1 MKKHMRK
8 ALSFVLVL
16 GLLFSAVAVSAFFMP
31 SPSVPVLAETE
42 SKRSLLPADF
52 DETMIRKQF
61 LEAKATELSKLLDG
75 LADTDYM
82 RESVRVMVELKAPA
96 AKDSGKS
103 ESSVIA
109 SQKSVRDAVRKITG
123 SEAIN
128 SYGYLVNGF
137 SCVAKRSDFQKIR
150 EIPGVKNVIE
160 APVFETTMLNAAEMT
175 EASAVWEAPFGFKGE
190 GMLISIIDTG
200 IDWNHKDMRLS
211 DNSSAKLSAA
221 DVEELIGEEGLEL
234 EGKYFSAK
242 IPYGY
247 NYADKNQNILDQ
259 AWTGR
264 PEDSANVSMHG
275 MHVAGI
281 AAGNALDPLK
291 GVRGIAPEAQL
302 LAMKVFSNDQSGGA
316 YGDDILMAIEDSVKL
331 GADVINMSLG
341 SPSGFSN
348 VDNAVARAIQAASK
362 AGTLVVISAGNDGLA
377 YDSYG
382 YTWNDLGEYFNA
394 ADSGSVGSHS
404 TVEAALSVASI
415 DNTKLV
421 ETYMSYRVNDGEA
434 IEFPVVLQKEPSG
447 GRTFEDD
454 DWIELVDCGLG
465 SLTDVDGKDL
475 TDKYALVK
483 RGTLSFREK
492 AENVKGKG
500 AIGIVVF
507 DDSGSPSIRMSTIE
521 LSGISSVF
529 TSWDVGNAILNEM
542 AEGRTV
548 KVKTEM
554 VLGLEHAHDAPIPS
568 EFTSWGPTPELN
580 FKPEV
585 AAVGGDVFSTLNDNG
600 YGSMSGTSMSAPHV
614 AGASALIM
622 QAMKKNDALSGIAGL
637 ARTQYLKTILSNTAS
652 SLEDYY
658 FGGVIVSPRQVGA
671 GLINVKDAIKSP
683 VTVTHNGSGNIELL
697 DFTGSKKF
705 TLDFKNYGADDVT
718 FTLKTPVVYKG
729 VHEEYVRDIVA
740 SGASVTT
747 ENTTITVP
755 ANGTVSVE
763 FEINPGDVEDN
774 YVEGY
779 LEFEAADVP
788 DLSIP
793 FLGYVG
799 DWGDLPIFDY
809 VEGYGPDD
817 NKGGGLYNL
826 FAPDNIYRIFSATQL
841 NMYSNPYIGPS
852 YPPSPAGN
860 WLAWLLAGDKFD
872 PMTVGFNTNPE
883 DLEVNGYIKELAPRV
898 GVFRGVQNVE
908 CFITDDEEGLNVLRQ
923 VGWYDS
929 VRKPVL
935 WRLMWTGRPVP
946 MLYDTHWDGKLYD
959 KSNGEFVDADE
970 GQYYYHVRA
979 RMNENSDWQS
989 IKMPVKIDNTPP
1001 TGFELPGNEM
1011 AYNPTDDSVMINCGP
1026 VTDDNEDVEGTGIDM
1041 YFSGAVLQT
1050 SGNFVSPPQG
1060 FKYDEDG
1067 NLWIQIKK
1075 PSNYT
1080 DLLNPFVLIQ
1090 FTDYAGNWTGYKYI
1104 QLRSTKPDLR
1114 AAKLVVGDGGNF
1126 MLIPAEDG
1134 FVTYNKDEIDKFVGL
1149 DENLGYVG
1157 VLTAGGVARVT
1168 VNDQNT
1174 VIGGHH
1180 IFKLAVVGSDVP
1192 LDLELKGF
1200 DADNDVVATATGKL
1214 LVDVTPPNLALLDAE
1229 IKTNADDL
1237 SYIDYTKTV
1246 KVRVTD
1252 NYGEGINGVLGFN
1265 GEEQFYDEVDE
1276 FGNLKIN
1283 VAANGNPVILIP
1295 VDFVGNMGDAVM
1307 FYVIPE
1313 GVDPDDI
1320 LDYKSP
1326 DAPIQGD
1333 FWVTAPNA
1341 YEDLTYY
1348 GSAFIY
1354 MAEDQGEDPYELE
1367 LKGESEYLQ
1376 SLSFDGNNVLE
1387 ADGTWTTTLT
1397 LTRGLNFVNVKA
1409 VNVDG
1414 LVVFDGKYRF
1424 YCDSGVPNLVLHQTD
1439 PPWIEGEFVF
1449 PEGNDP
1455 EKLSGNRTPLVIWS
1469 NQEQGMLDVNI
1480 TGTASDNTFGYKLA
1494 INGDVILDYVEGATA
1509 GAEYNERPFAY
1520 TVKDAVDKDFIRI
1533 EIMDVADFDG
1543 VVSLLQKI
1551 QVRFDTTK
1559 PMLTPY
1565 YEKRAVG
1572 GPAEELT
1579 NNLILKVEDKIVLS
1593 AVANDEDGGSG
1604 LDGDVEIWVTGDPD
1618 PYDGQ
1623 PLEAGIYGITFRVK
1637 DKAGNETTVVRNLTV
1652 QGVPVIEIEDPYV
1665 EIYPEDVANFKPMD
1679 GVTATFPPYG
1689 DITGEVI
1696 VECDKQDAFDT
1707 GVLGT
1712 YTFTYTV
1719 NKAGRTVSVE
1729 RTVKILGKPQIFGA
1743 VDTTITQGDKF
1754 DPTAGVTAHDNEDGD
1769 LTDEIQITG
1778 EVDVTKPGVYKLTYT
1793 VVDSDGNAVMVVRK
1807 VTVKE
1812 KVVPPGPDDPDPDDP
1827 DDPGPDDPEIPGPD
1841 DPEIPGPDDPDPE
1854 IPDPGTMKVYAP
1866 VAENKEND
1874 VDVSDDDRITYT
1886 IGKSKGATYRAV
1898 ADDLGVEDLRYV
1910 TVDGKEIVKDK
1921 DYTVEA
1927 GSILVTLKKEFL
1939 DKLKPGKHTVG
1950 IYTTKGHSIKIL
1962 TILATVK
1969 PTGEST
1975 SWLLYAGGSLVVLSA
1990 MLVTALFIVRKRRDE
2005 HSG

>member
-31 SPSVPVLAETE
+31 SPNVPVLAETE

-1743 VDTTITQGDKF
+1743 VDTTITQGDEF
-1754 DPTAGVTAHDNEDGD
+1754 DPMAGVTAHDNEDGD
-1769 LTDEIQITG
+1769 LTGEIQITG
-1778 EVDVTKPGVYKLTYT
+1778 EVDVTKPGVYELTYT
-1793 VVDSDGNAVMVVRK
+1793 VEDSDGNAVMVVRK

-1827 DDPGPDDPEIPGPD
+1827 DDPGPDDPDDPGPD
-1841 DPEIPGPDDPDPE
+1841 DPEIPDQ
-1854 IPDPGTMKVYAP
+1854 GTLNVDAP
-1866 VAENKEND
+1866 ADENKDNGVNISGD
-1874 VDVSDDDRITYT
+1874 KITYKK
-1886 IGKSKGATYRAV
+1886 GKSTGATYRAFG
-1898 ADDLGVEDLRYV
+1898 DDLSSDDLLYV
-1910 TVDGKEIVKDK
+1910 KVDENIIVKGK
-1921 DYTVEA
+1921 DYTVRD
-1927 GSILVTLKKEFL
+1927 GSILVTLTKAFL
-1939 DKLKPGKHTVG
+1939 DTLKPGEHYVG
-1950 IYTTKGHSIKIL
+1950 IYTSKGHGIKIL
-1962 TILATVK
+1962 MIEDAD
-1969 PTGEST
+1969 PEPPAPGEST

>member
-16 GLLFSAVAVSAFFMP
+16 GLLFSAVAVSAFFVP
-31 SPSVPVLAETE
+31 SPNVPVLAETE

-82 RESVRVMVELKAPA
+82 RESVRIMVELKASA

-348 VDNAVARAIQAASK
+348 VDNAVARAIQAASA

-382 YTWNDLGEYFNA
+382 ETWNDLGEYFNA

-421 ETYMSYRVNDGEA
+421 ETYMSYNVNDGEA

-475 TDKYALVK
+475 DGKYALVK
-483 RGTLSFREK
+483 RGTWSFRQK

-658 FGGVIVSPRQVGA
+658 FGGIVSPRQVGA

-718 FTLKTPVVYKG
+718 FTLKTPVVYTG
-729 VHEEYVRDIVA
+729 EHEQYVYDIVA
-740 SGASVTT
+740 PGASVTT
-747 ENTTITVP
+747 ENTTIMVP

-763 FEINPGDVEDN
+763 FEIDPGDVEDN

-817 NKGGGLYNL
+817 FDGGGLYNL
-826 FAPDNIYRIFSATQL
+826 FAPGNIYRIFSATQL

-860 WLAWLLAGDKFD
+860 WLAWLVAGDKFD

-935 WRLMWTGRPVP
+935 WRLRWTGRPVP

-1001 TGFELPGNEM
+1001 TGFKLPGDVM

-1041 YFSGAVLQT
+1041 YFSGAMLQT

-1060 FKYDEDG
+1060 FMYDEGG

-1114 AAKLVVGDGGNF
+1114 AAKLVVDDGGDF

-1134 FVTYNKDEIDKFVGL
+1134 FVTYNKDEIDNLGL

-1174 VIGGHH
+1174 VSGEHH
-1180 IFKLAVVGSDVP
+1180 IFKLAVAGSDVP

-1200 DADNDVVATATGKL
+1200 DADNAEVATAEGKL

-1237 SYIDYTKTV
+1237 SYIDYTETV
-1246 KVRVTD
+1246 TVRVTD

-1276 FGNLKIN
+1276 FGNLKID

-1469 NQEQGMLDVNI
+1469 NQEMLDVNI

-1509 GAEYNERPFAY
+1509 GAEYNEKPFAY

-1551 QVRFDTTK
+1551 QVRCDTTA
-1559 PMLTPY
+1559 PTLTPY

-1604 LDGDVEIWVTGDPD
+1604 LDGDVEIWVTDGPDPD

-1623 PLEAGIYGITFRVK
+1623 PLEAGIYGITFHVK
-1637 DKAGNETTVVRNLTV
+1637 DKVGNATNVLLALTVVGDPVLTV
-1652 QGVPVIEIEDPYV
+1652 GPDV
-1665 EIYPEDVANFKPMD
+1665 EIYAEDDEAPFDPME
-1679 GVTATFPPYG
+1679 GVTAIDPVSKK
-1689 DITGEVI
+1689 DITADVTYK
-1696 VECDKQDAFDT
+1696 CDLPDAFAA
-1707 GVLGT
+1707 GIPGT
-1712 YTFTYTV
+1712 YTFTYSVT
-1719 NKAGRTVSVE
+1719 NAYGRTVTVE

-1743 VDTTITQGDKF
+1743 DDTTITQGDKF

-1778 EVDVTKPGVYKLTYT
+1778 KVDVTKPGVYELIYT
-1793 VVDSDGNAVMVVRK
+1793 VVDKDGNAVMVVRK

-1812 KVVPPGPDDPDPDDP
+1812 KVVPPGPDDPDDPGPDDPDDPGPDDP
-1827 DDPGPDDPEIPGPD
+1827 DDPGPDDPEIPD
-1841 DPEIPGPDDPDPE
+1841 Q
-1854 IPDPGTMKVYAP
+1854 GTLKVDAP
-1866 VAENKEND
+1866 ADENKDNGVNISGD
-1874 VDVSDDDRITYT
+1874 KITYKK
-1886 IGKSKGATYRAV
+1886 GKSTGATYRAFG
-1898 ADDLGVEDLRYV
+1898 DDLSSDDLLYV
-1910 TVDGKEIVKDK
+1910 KVDENIIAKGK
-1921 DYTVEA
+1921 DYTVRD
-1927 GSILVTLKKEFL
+1927 GSILVTLTKAFL
-1939 DKLKPGKHTVG
+1939 DTLKPGEHYVG
-1950 IYTTKGHSIKIL
+1950 IYTSKGHGIKIL
-1962 TILATVK
+1962 MIEDAD
-1969 PTGEST
+1969 PEPPAPGEST